1 LCRVTE
7 TARNFGFYLFGGDL
21 DFPERY
27 TLSIPNKITSYFDS
41 LDIDEED
48 IESLLWKLGDTAVSA
63 KDKFAVYS
71 EKTKDLLL
79 FNIDLN
85 DLYDGF
91 YIRLQSCLKAEEIS
105 FKRSEFPV
113 LLINKIRGDTND

>member
-21 DFPERY
+21 DFPEKY
-27 TLSIPNKITSYFDS
+27 TLSIPNKIKGYFDS

-48 IESLLWKLGDTAVSA
+48 IESLLWKMGADAISA
-63 KDKFAVYS
+63 KNKFAVYS
-71 EKTKDLLL
+71 QKTKDLLL

-91 YIRLQSCLKAEEIS
+91 YIRLKSCLKVEKIY
-105 FKRSEFPV
+105 FKRNDFPV
-113 LLINKIRGDTND
+113 LLINKI

>member
-1 LCRVTE
+1 VCRVTE
-7 TARNFGFYLFGGDL
+7 VARNFGFYLFGGDL
-21 DFPERY
+21 DFPEKY
-27 TLSIPNKITSYFDS
+27 TLAIPNKIKGYFDS
-41 LDIDEED
+41 LDVDEED
-48 IESLLWKLGDTAVSA
+48 IENILWKMGDSAVSA
-63 KDKFAVYS
+63 KNKFAVYS
-71 EKTKDLLL
+71 EKSKDLLL

-105 FKRSEFPV
+105 LKRSEFPV